1 MKRRV
6 RGPAPP
12 VKQPNGGEEVSV
24 ASERREH
31 QEFRDGEVL
40 ETRQVEVGAQAEE
53 EPALRHHGAGVV
65 VRIDGFEA
73 GVGGAGVEDVGRVV
87 CVGEVFG
94 DALEVE
100 RVDGG
105 EQGAHDVGLAVFGL
119 DEALEES
126 AFLQAGFRDGELM
139 VGVADKDPDLIVTSI
154 GLVVDDER
162 EMARGHTISSARA
175 YPYWTWTPSSPVQ
188 TQRLFA
194 SSLWCLAYPDLEHRV
209 EN

>member
-1 MKRRV
+1 MIPQKHIKQPRLFLPHRHEILRQVSHHKGVERRV
-6 RGPAPP
+6 RGRAPP
-12 VKQPNGGEEVSV
+12 VKQRNGGEEITV
-24 ASERREH
+24 AGERREH
-31 QEFRDGEVL
+31 EEFLDGEVL
-40 ETRQVEVGAQAEE
+40 ETRQVEVGAEAEE

-65 VRIDGFEA
+65 VRIDGFET

-154 GLVVDDER
+154 GLVVDGER
-162 EMARGHTISSARA
+162 VDGKGLTISSAGA
-175 YPYWTWTPSSPVQ
+175 SP
-188 TQRLFA
+188 
-194 SSLWCLAYPDLEHRV
+194 
-209 EN
+209 